1 VTQFRRVLEVNLVGP
16 FILSRAFGSLMLAQ
30 GSGSIVNIAS
40 IAGLVGIADRVAYN
54 ASKHGMIG
62 LTRTLAAE
70 WGGRGVRCNAVCPA
84 WVKTP
89 MDAADQA
96 SSGYTDVDFT
106 DRVPM
111 GRFASRVDIAAAV
124 AFLADSEQSGFVNGQ
139 AIAVD
144 GGWTADGTWQSLRLK
159 RRG

>member
-1 VTQFRRVLEVNLVGP
+1 
-16 FILSRAFGSLMLAQ
+16 
-30 GSGSIVNIAS
+30 
-40 IAGLVGIADRVAYN
+40 
-54 ASKHGMIG
+54 
-62 LTRTLAAE
+62 
-70 WGGRGVRCNAVCPA
+70 
-84 WVKTP
+84 VKTP